1 MKAMQAVKNG
11 DYGAMRLVDI
21 PDPEAQAGQA
31 LVQVTSAGVTPL
43 DHSVLT
49 GLLPSAKKPPLVL
62 GNEGAGLVVKDPSG
76 RFSSGER
83 VLFFAGPGGVTQ
95 DGTFAEM
102 TSVPTGNLA
111 ALPDEIPDYVACG
124 LPVAYLTAFLALR
137 QAGFRRGQSVLAPGV
152 GGSVG
157 NATLKVARALGA
169 SQLLSTAGSEEKASV
184 ATADRGLR
192 GVDIVNLERE
202 TLANGLARLIPAG
215 VDVVIDALGGPLT
228 GQAVGGLAR
237 GGTVV
242 VLGYAAGTETTMRV
256 TDVVW
261 KLAHISGFSLFIASP
276 EEQAE
281 AYAALLPLIASGEIM
296 PAFDRSYLLE
306 DAPEALRHLIE
317 DRPFGKVTLAVGA
330 LSDQQA
336 TTEPV

>member
-1 MKAMQAVKNG
+1 MKAMQAAKNG
-11 DYGAMRLVDI
+11 DYGATRLIDL
-21 PDPEAQAGQA
+21 PDPLAQQGRA
-31 LVQVTSAGVTPL
+31 VVRVTSAGVTPL

-49 GLLPSAKKPPLVL
+49 GLLPSAKKPPPVL
-62 GNEGAGLVVKDPSG
+62 GNEGAGVVVEDPSG
-76 RFSSGER
+76 RFSAGER
-83 VLFFAGPGGVTQ
+83 VLFFAGPGAVTQ
-95 DGTFAEM
+95 NGTFAEM

-111 ALPDEIPDYVACG
+111 ALPDEISENIASGV
-124 LPVAYLTAFLALR
+124 PVAYLTAFLALR
-137 QAGFRRGQSVLAPGV
+137 QAGFRHGQSVLAPGV

-169 SQLLSTAGSEEKASV
+169 SQLLSTAGSEEKV
-184 ATADRGLR
+184 AMAAADRGLQ

-202 TLANGLARLIPAG
+202 TLANGLVRLVPHG

-237 GGTVV
+237 GGHVV
-242 VLGYAAGTETTMRV
+242 LLGYAAGAETTMRV

-261 KLAHISGFSLFIASP
+261 KLAHISGFSLFVASA

-281 AYAALLPLIASGEIM
+281 AYATLLPLIVSGEIK

-306 DAPEALRHLIE
+306 DASEALRHLIE
-317 DRPFGKVTLAVGA
+317 DRPFGKVTLTVGA
-330 LSDQQA
+330 NTSEA
-336 TTEPV
+336 RK